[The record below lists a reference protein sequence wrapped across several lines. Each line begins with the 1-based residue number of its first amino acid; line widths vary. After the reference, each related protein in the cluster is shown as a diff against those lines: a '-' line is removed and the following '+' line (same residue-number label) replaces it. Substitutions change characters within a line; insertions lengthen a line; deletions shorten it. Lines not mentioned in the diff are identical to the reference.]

1 MFLQQ
6 ADENAI
12 HVKAILLYKNYQ
24 EFTHITKNKEK
35 EKIFFKRSFENM
47 NLI

>member
-35 EKIFFKRSFENM
+35 EKEKIFF
-47 NLI
+47 